1 MSDTDTSSTSTSK
14 TYSGDITLTG
24 TLESPIE
31 VTDPDD
37 VFVRMNAIS
46 ENLIVNNAENVFTH
60 FSTDDSVTESDI
72 VTTVHGDLEDGY
84 VEDDAVDGDLRIS
97 DVEDVFIPVHA
108 AGGEFGIGGAEN
120 VYSTSTTEIDVPSD
134 PDVYDQSTIGWRQS
148 ATVSDPETGV
158 YVTGAHHTIEVDR
171 TATDIDVY
179 VVGYGHDVTIEG
191 RAAAVSVCILGYEN
205 TVRVGPRLSV
215 EDCETGFDNEV
226 IDDPYPVEDLI
237 DTSKEEAFDNAGFG
251 RHKTTYQQPATDE
264 EWCPNCG
271 TAADAIV
278 ERHQLDA
285 FFLFNHP
292 IKVFGRSMN
301 PAMEC
306 EHCSMNAVTGKLSEQ
321 ERKSVLG

>member
-1 MSDTDTSSTSTSK
+1 MSDTSNTPTPK

-24 TLESPIE
+24 TLEPPIE

-37 VFVRMNAIS
+37 VFVRMNAVS

-60 FSTDDSVTESDI
+60 YSTENSAAASDI
-72 VTTVHGDLEDGY
+72 VTTVRGDLEDGY
-84 VEDDAVDGDLRIS
+84 VQDGSVDGDLRIS
-97 DVEDVFIPVHA
+97 DVEDVFIPIHA

-120 VYSTSTTEIDVPSD
+120 VYSTTEVDVPSD
-134 PDVYDQSTIGWRQS
+134 PDVYDRSTTGWRQS
-148 ATVSDPETGV
+148 ATVSDPKTGV
-158 YVTGAHHTIEVDR
+158 YVTGANHTIEVDR

-191 RAAAVSVCILGYEN
+191 RAATVSVCILGYEN

-215 EDCETGFDNEV
+215 EDSETGFDNEV

-237 DTSKEEAFDNAGFG
+237 DTSKEEALKNAGFG
-251 RHKTTYQQPATDE
+251 RHKTTYQQPASDE
-264 EWCPNCG
+264 KWCPNCG

-285 FFLFNHP
+285 FFLFGYP
-292 IKVFGRSMN
+292 IKVFGKSMN

-306 EHCSMNAVTGKLSEQ
+306 EHCSMNAVTTELSER